1 MNTTRVLPLALIIG
15 SAISTT
21 DGVTAQVDCAAI
33 MSTMKAITPAT
44 DDGYRQRGG
53 GANDDIRCEGVFDI
67 ATSGRLPELA
77 IVSFTIDKIS
87 FAQRKSLILRA
98 SVVPWAVTQSDGV
111 MLRVAPLSEGKNYQ
125 LDAVFPKSGALVWP
139 AGSLLEAY
147 GLSSNMLG
155 AYAVRHDKTGPVFMP
170 VALLEDPLGS
180 AKKDAVP
187 QQSKET
193 LMLAV
198 RYPYTLAT
206 LGWRIGTVSSS
217 GDCVSSNPFTQIDG
231 PLQGRVSIP
240 IILPGAFGNCLEFR
254 LHRPGTKATAERVVV
269 RVALPM
275 SAK

>member
-1 MNTTRVLPLALIIG
+1 MNITRMLLLALIIG
-15 SAISTT
+15 SAIATT

-33 MSTMKAITPAT
+33 LSTMKATAPAT
-44 DDGYRQRGG
+44 DDGYHQRGG

-67 ATSGRLPELA
+67 ATSGRFPELA
-77 IVSFTIDKIS
+77 IVSFTIGKVS
-87 FAQRKSLILRA
+87 FAQRKSLILLA
-98 SVVPWAVTQSDGV
+98 SVAPWAVAQSDGV

-125 LDAVFPKSGALVWP
+125 LDAVVPKSGALVWP

-170 VALLEDPLGS
+170 VALVGDPLGS

-187 QQSKET
+187 QQSKEA

-206 LGWRIGTVSSS
+206 LGWRVGAMSSS
-217 GDCVSSNPFTQIDG
+217 GDCMSSNSFTQIDG

-240 IILPGAFGNCLEFR
+240 ISLPEAVGNCLEFR
-254 LHRPGTKATAERVVV
+254 LRRPGARATAERVVV
-269 RVALPM
+269 RVALPT